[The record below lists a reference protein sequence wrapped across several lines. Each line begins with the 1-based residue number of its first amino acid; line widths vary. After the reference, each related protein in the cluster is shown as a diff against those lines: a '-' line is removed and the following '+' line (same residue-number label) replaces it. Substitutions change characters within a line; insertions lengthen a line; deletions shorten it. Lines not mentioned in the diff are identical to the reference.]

1 MVPGAALNHI
11 CTVGEVAICT
21 SEEQGGPCEVE
32 LRKEH
37 QVWIGEVCN
46 ALLVVN
52 VTQYCIIM
60 LESVRQCSIVYA
72 CIHKLK
78 VRPFFIF
85 AGRQNW

>member
-37 QVWIGEVCN
+37 KVWIGEVCN

-60 LESVRQCSIVYA
+60 LESVRQSTIYA
-72 CIHKLK
+72 CVHKLK
-78 VRPFFIF
+78 VCHVFIF